1 MYQVSQHA
9 FEAART
15 RECGNSVFAKRTEI
29 QRYADLKKDDLSET
43 LGFLQG
49 AYLALRLGKCF
60 TYECLPIF
68 FFLFFFGG
76 MAQKLCKITA
86 LNGDICKQA
95 ISILN
100 VRLPCFSSPAEFLK

>member
-1 MYQVSQHA
+1 MGKHTNDFWYFADVS
-9 FEAART
+9 
-15 RECGNSVFAKRTEI
+15 GNSVFAKRTEI
-29 QRYADLKKDDLSET
+29 QRYADAKKDDLSET
-43 LGFLQG
+43 LGFLLG

-68 FFLFFFGG
+68 FSFFFGG
-76 MAQKLCKITA
+76 MAQKLYKITA

-100 VRLPCFSSPAEFLK
+100 VSAMFFIASGVS